1 VSKDEANGAD
11 DAEEADAEAPAS
23 GPRSVQEAL
32 ARARRH
38 ARASLAEAVAM
49 LRALLDAA
57 ALAATGVPSD
67 EQQRLS
73 GIAAT
78 LDALAAQIAPDGAGD
93 GAPLL
98 AAVYEALDD
107 EIERWEERSRDDSN
121 ARPVLRAFLGLREIL
136 WELGVRPT
144 QPAGGAGPAQPAR
157 GGRVQRV
164 PVES

>member
-1 VSKDEANGAD
+1 MSEDEPNGS
-11 DAEEADAEAPAS
+11 AEAGELAS
-23 GPRSVQEAL
+23 GGSRTVQEAL

-38 ARASLAEAVAM
+38 ARASLAEAVAAA
-49 LRALLDAA
+49 RALLDAA
-57 ALAATGVPSD
+57 ALAATGMPSD
-67 EQQRLS
+67 EQRRLS
-73 GIAAT
+73 GLAAT

-93 GAPLL
+93 GTPLL

-107 EIERWEERSRDDSN
+107 EIERWEERSRDDAD

-144 QPAGGAGPAQPAR
+144 QGPPPEPSRGA
-157 GGRVQRV
+157 RVQRV

>member
-1 VSKDEANGAD
+1 LSEDEPNGS
-11 DAEEADAEAPAS
+11 AEAGELAS
-23 GPRSVQEAL
+23 GGPLTVQEAL

-38 ARASLAEAVAM
+38 ARASLAEAVAAA
-49 LRALLDAA
+49 RALLDAA

-67 EQQRLS
+67 EQRRLS
-73 GIAAT
+73 GLAAT

-93 GAPLL
+93 GTPLL

-107 EIERWEERSRDDSN
+107 EIERWEERSRDDAD

-144 QPAGGAGPAQPAR
+144 QAGPPSEPSR
-157 GGRVQRV
+157 GARVQRV

>member
-1 VSKDEANGAD
+1 LSEDDDGNGA
-11 DAEEADAEAPAS
+11 AQELELAS
-23 GPRSVQEAL
+23 ASPRTVQEAL

-38 ARASLAEAVAM
+38 ARASLAEAVAT

-57 ALAATGVPSD
+57 SLAGAGVPSD

-78 LDALAAQIAPDGAGD
+78 LDALAAQIAPDGASD

-107 EIERWEERSRDDSN
+107 EIERWEERSRDDPD

-136 WELGVRPT
+136 WELGVRPS
-144 QPAGGAGPAQPAR
+144 QSGGGAEPPRGP
-157 GGRVQRV
+157 RVQRV

>member
-1 VSKDEANGAD
+1 LSEDEPNGS
-11 DAEEADAEAPAS
+11 AEAGELAS
-23 GPRSVQEAL
+23 GGPRTVQEAL

-38 ARASLAEAVAM
+38 ARASLAEAVAAA
-49 LRALLDAA
+49 RALLDAA

-67 EQQRLS
+67 EQRRLS
-73 GIAAT
+73 GLAAT

-93 GAPLL
+93 GTPLL

-107 EIERWEERSRDDSN
+107 EIERWEERSRDDAD

-144 QPAGGAGPAQPAR
+144 QAGPPSEPSR
-157 GGRVQRV
+157 GARVQRV

>member
-1 VSKDEANGAD
+1 VSEEEPNGA
-11 DAEEADAEAPAS
+11 AEEAEVEPELASAAP
-23 GPRSVQEAL
+23 RTVQEAL

-38 ARASLAEAVAM
+38 ARASLAEAIAM
-49 LRALLDAA
+49 LRSLLDAA
-57 ALAATGVPSD
+57 TLATAGVPSD

-73 GIAAT
+73 GLAAT

-93 GAPLL
+93 GTPLL

-107 EIERWEERSRDDSN
+107 EIERWEERSRDDSD

-144 QPAGGAGPAQPAR
+144 QAERPAEPPRGA
-157 GGRVQRV
+157 RVQRV